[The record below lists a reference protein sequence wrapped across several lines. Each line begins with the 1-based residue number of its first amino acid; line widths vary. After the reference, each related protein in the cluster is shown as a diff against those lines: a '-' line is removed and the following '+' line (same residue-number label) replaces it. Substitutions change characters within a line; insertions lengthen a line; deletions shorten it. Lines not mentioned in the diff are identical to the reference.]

1 MTVTLNSA
9 GGASVPNWQ
18 LVASASPTG
27 VKTQTFSSLTGYS
40 KYRILIPN
48 MIISAGIDFLYLQ
61 FNGDVGA
68 NYSWQNFGY
77 AGGGVT
83 SGSNASQT
91 YLNLFTGLMNNT
103 TASSFTIDIENALI
117 AAPKYVTGVGQQPS
131 NAVTQSSAGWY
142 NSTSAITS
150 ITLGVI
156 TNNFSSGTIYLLG
169 AN

>member
-68 NYSWQNFGY
+68 NYSEQN
-77 AGGGVT
+77 
-83 SGSNASQT
+83 SNGSSASQT

-131 NAVTQSSAGWY
+131 AAITQSSAGWY

-156 TNNFSSGTIYLLG
+156 TNNFSSGTIYILG